1 MKKEDNL
8 PSRISVCKASIGIS
22 WAKCK
27 QTIHEIASPCTLMLR
42 MKRNTGGASGL
53 RWNVLAASKPCKL
66 NSIIQVFGVVPQ
78 SLPKWAIQQFISP
91 VCRYPSVWSR
101 SLSLCC
107 LLNLQIDQRHT
118 WLDWTP
124 PSVMMPFDIEP
135 TLCFAHRSY
144 MLSPGLAS
152 HHLPWLFLIRK
163 LPCIMGCDYLE
174 WLGKQSSSSAH
185 LHTEERNGERGGKE
199 HQWP

>member
-1 MKKEDNL
+1 MGVAWLLRSSYQLAMSSGHASSLQLYLKKQKKKTKAIPNFMKKEDNL

-101 SLSLCC
+101 SLSL
-107 LLNLQIDQRHT
+107 
-118 WLDWTP
+118 
-124 PSVMMPFDIEP
+124 SVVCWI
-135 TLCFAHRSY
+135 S
-144 MLSPGLAS
+144 
-152 HHLPWLFLIRK
+152 K
-163 LPCIMGCDYLE
+163 
-174 WLGKQSSSSAH
+174 
-185 LHTEERNGERGGKE
+185 
-199 HQWP
+199 